1 MLTLLSR
8 MMLLL
13 DTTKHNVCD
22 MITVSII
29 AHVYMYDLVFTFISI
44 NFNNGFRNHA
54 PGPHGL
60 AIKHHPLG
68 DDAYYILGHKL
79 IAVIIHNSCFI
90 CFTVRPGSKQAWSV
104 PDVTIYHA
112 QF

>member
-1 MLTLLSR
+1 MFIC
-8 MMLLL
+8 MIWCLLL
-13 DTTKHNVCD
+13 
-22 MITVSII
+22 
-29 AHVYMYDLVFTFISI
+29 YP
-44 NFNNGFRNHA
+44 FNNVFRNHA

-90 CFTVRPGSKQAWSV
+90 CFTVRPRKQASMV
-104 PDVTIYHA
+104 GTGCDDLSRPILILYI
-112 QF
+112 